1 MKMPAWRAHS
11 AGARPRRRSGSGRLV
26 KLAAIAL
33 AAGAA
38 AAGLGV
44 AVASLT
50 NESPLRS
57 GAVATLAARRAT
69 ALDISIVAAVLHP
82 AASERG
88 QLRRRARQSV
98 ELLVTNNAGAIVKLA
113 RPTLESGG
121 KSVAADIHARDEA
134 HGLFGP
140 LLGGSTVRGVLR
152 FGTAGDLSDRLRQ
165 TRRATLHIGGRS
177 FDLRVKL
184 GGPAA

>member
-1 MKMPAWRAHS
+1 MSASRAHS
-11 AGARPRRRSGSGRLV
+11 ARAQLRRRSGWGRLG

-38 AAGLGV
+38 AAGLGI

-50 NESPLRS
+50 HESPPRP
-57 GAVATLAARRAT
+57 GAVPTLAARRTA

-98 ELLVTNNAGAIVKLA
+98 ELLVTNNAGGAVKLA

-121 KSVAADIHARDEA
+121 VSVAADIHARDEA

-140 LLGGSTVRGVLR
+140 LLAGSTVRGVLR
-152 FGTAGDLSDRLRQ
+152 FETAGDLSDRLRQ
-165 TRRATLHIGGRS
+165 ARRATLHVGGRA

-184 GGPAA
+184 GDPAT